1 MTQLLHHRE
10 TKGIVS
16 TLIRVVMILIALA
29 LVVVLIS
36 LFMPELRSRREQG
49 AKVEKLKKQ
58 VEQQKTTLALRNKQI
73 ELLKN
78 DPSYLEIIARDKLD
92 LMKEGETILRLDSP
106 GANAMDPKKSQ
117 SR

>member
-1 MTQLLHHRE
+1 MTQLLHQE

-16 TLIRVVMILIALA
+16 TLIRVVMILIVLA
-29 LVVVLIS
+29 VVVVLIS
-36 LFMPELRSRREQG
+36 LFLPELRSRREQA

-92 LMKEGETILRLDSP
+92 LMKEGETILRLDTPAS
-106 GANAMDPKKSQ
+106 NAMDPKKSQ